1 MLLVATHTKTCQQT
15 GEYILLVK
23 RGLDLVVSERRNE
36 RSTDFSLYNSDAN
49 SATCR
54 RKCSQNPGRVGR
66 LRRSLTCQMWIHEVI
81 GVG

>member
-36 RSTDFSLYNSDAN
+36 RSTDFSLYDSDTN

-54 RKCSQNPGRVGR
+54 RKRFPESW
-66 LRRSLTCQMWIHEVI
+66 TCWSSEEKPYLSNVDS
-81 GVG
+81 